1 MILVEE
7 AIQILDRTPVEPK
20 TEKLDLSKALNRILA
35 QDVVSKI
42 NMPPFN
48 KSAMDGYAIRSNDPS
63 QQLLIVEIIPAG
75 SVPTRRI
82 QEGQCAKIMTGG
94 MVPEGADR
102 VIKKELSIKK
112 NGFMKITGE
121 EKNRNIC
128 FQGEDVKIGDVVLR
142 KGTLIRPPEVGII
155 ASLGLARLSVYK
167 RPKVGIMTTGSEL
180 VRPGHSIQKGQ
191 IYDSNSYS
199 LAAQVTQTGAS
210 LSTSGII
217 MDTRDKIYKA
227 IEELLNTCDLVLVSG
242 GVSAGDFDY
251 VPAILQELNVQ
262 LHFEKVAIKPGK
274 PTVFGT
280 WNKKIIFGVP
290 GNPVSTFV
298 VFEIF
303 IKPLLFRMMG
313 YDFHPQEIQGILSK
327 TYSIRKTTRS
337 VYIPVRYQKGAVE
350 QLNYH
355 GSAHI
360 NALSQANGFINIPR
374 GVKEIPSGSMVNVR
388 LI

>member
-7 AIQILDRTPVEPK
+7 AIQILDQTPVEPK
-20 TEKLDLSKALNRILA
+20 TEEVDLSKALFRILA

-42 NMPPFN
+42 DMPPFN

-63 QQLLIVEIIPAG
+63 PQLQIVDTIPAG
-75 SVPTRRI
+75 TVPKRRI

-102 VIKKELSIKK
+102 VIKKELTIEK
-112 NGFMKITGE
+112 NGFMEITGE
-121 EKNRNIC
+121 EKNQNIC
-128 FQGEDVKIGDVVLR
+128 FQAEDIKIGDVVLR
-142 KGTLIRPPEVGII
+142 KGTLIRPAEVGIL
-155 ASLGLARLSVYK
+155 ASMGLARLAVYK
-167 RPKVGIMTTGSEL
+167 KPQVGIMTTGSEL
-180 VRPGHSIQKGQ
+180 VKPGHPIKAGQ
-191 IYDSNSYS
+191 IYDSNLYS

-210 LSTSGII
+210 LSMSGIVV
-217 MDTRDKIYKA
+217 DTRDKIYEA
-227 IEELLNTCDLVLVSG
+227 IEELLNTCDLVLISG

-251 VPAILQELNVQ
+251 VPIILKKLGVR
-262 LHFEKVAIKPGK
+262 LFFEKVAIKPGK
-274 PTVFGT
+274 PTVYGT
-280 WNKKIIFGVP
+280 WNKKIVFGIP

-303 IKPLLFRMMG
+303 IKPLLHRMMG
-313 YDFHPQEIQGILSK
+313 FDFHPIELQGILSE
-327 TYSIRKTTRS
+327 TYSRRKTTRS
-337 VYIPVRYQKGAVE
+337 VYIPVHYRKGAVE

-360 NALSQANGFINIPR
+360 RALGQANGLINIPR
-374 GVKEIPSGSMVNVR
+374 GIKEIPSGSTVNVR

>member
-1 MILVEE
+1 MIRVEE

-20 TEKLDLSKALNRILA
+20 TEDVDLSKALYRILA
-35 QDVVSKI
+35 QDVESKI
-42 NMPPFN
+42 DMPPFN
-48 KSAMDGYAIRSNDPS
+48 KSAMDGYAIQSNDPS
-63 QQLLIVEIIPAG
+63 QQLQIIETIPAG
-75 SVPTRRI
+75 AVPTRRI

-94 MVPEGADR
+94 MVPEGADK
-102 VIKKELSIKK
+102 VIKKELTIEK
-112 NGFMKITGE
+112 NGFMEITEE

-128 FQGEDVKIGDVVLR
+128 FQAEDIKIGDVVLR
-142 KGTLIRPPEVGII
+142 KGTLIRPAEIGIL
-155 ASLGLARLSVYK
+155 ASMGLARLAVYK
-167 RPKVGIMTTGSEL
+167 KPRVGIMTTGSEL
-180 VRPGHSIQKGQ
+180 VKPGHPIKEGQ

-210 LSTSGII
+210 LSMSGII
-217 MDTRDKIYKA
+217 IDTRDKIYEA

-242 GVSAGDFDY
+242 GVSEGDFDY
-251 VPAILQELNVQ
+251 VPIILKKLGVR
-262 LHFEKVAIKPGK
+262 LFFEKVAIKPGK
-274 PTVFGT
+274 PTIYGT
-280 WNKKIIFGVP
+280 WNKKIVFGIP

-303 IKPLLFRMMG
+303 IKPLLHRMMG
-313 YDFHPQEIQGILSK
+313 FDFHPLEIQGILK
-327 TYSIRKTTRS
+327 ETYSRRKTTRS

-360 NALSQANGFINIPR
+360 HALGQANGLINIPQ
-374 GVKEIPSGSMVNVR
+374 GVKEIPSGSTVNVR

>member
-20 TEKLDLSKALNRILA
+20 TEEVDLSKALNRILA

-42 NMPPFN
+42 DMPPFN
-48 KSAMDGYAIRSNDPS
+48 KSAMDGYAIQSNDPS
-63 QQLLIVEIIPAG
+63 QQLQIVEIIPAG
-75 SVPTRRI
+75 SVPKRRI
-82 QEGQCAKIMTGG
+82 QEGQCTKIMTGG

-102 VIKKELSIKK
+102 VIKKELTIEK
-112 NGFMKITGE
+112 NGFMEITGE

-128 FQGEDVKIGDVVLR
+128 FQAEDVKIGDVVLR
-142 KGTLIRPPEVGII
+142 KGTLIRPAEIGII
-155 ASLGLARLSVYK
+155 ASMGLSRLAVYK
-167 RPKVGIMTTGSEL
+167 KPKVGIMTTGSEL
-180 VRPGHSIQKGQ
+180 VKPGHTIQKGQ

-210 LSTSGII
+210 LSISGII

-227 IEELLNTCDLVLVSG
+227 IEELLNTCDLVLISG
-242 GVSAGDFDY
+242 GVSVGDFDY
-251 VPAILQELNVQ
+251 VPIILKKLGVR
-262 LHFEKVAIKPGK
+262 LFFEKVAIKPGK
-274 PTVFGT
+274 PTVYGT
-280 WNKKIIFGVP
+280 WNKKIVFGVP

-303 IKPLLFRMMG
+303 IKPLLHRMMG
-313 YDFHPQEIQGILSK
+313 HDFHPLEIQGILRE
-327 TYSIRKTTRS
+327 TYSRRKTTRS
-337 VYIPVRYQKGAVE
+337 VYIPVRYREGVVE
-350 QLNYH
+350 LLNYH

-360 NALSQANGFINIPR
+360 YALGQTNGLINIPQ
-374 GVKEIPSGSMVNVR
+374 GVKEILSGSTVNVR

>member
-1 MILVEE
+1 
-7 AIQILDRTPVEPK
+7 
-20 TEKLDLSKALNRILA
+20 
-35 QDVVSKI
+35 
-42 NMPPFN
+42 
-48 KSAMDGYAIRSNDPS
+48 
-63 QQLLIVEIIPAG
+63 
-75 SVPTRRI
+75 
-82 QEGQCAKIMTGG
+82 
-94 MVPEGADR
+94 
-102 VIKKELSIKK
+102 
-112 NGFMKITGE
+112 
-121 EKNRNIC
+121 
-128 FQGEDVKIGDVVLR
+128 
-142 KGTLIRPPEVGII
+142 
-155 ASLGLARLSVYK
+155 
-167 RPKVGIMTTGSEL
+167 MTTGSEL

-217 MDTRDKIYKA
+217 MDTRDKIYEA

-251 VPAILQELNVQ
+251 VPAILQELSVQ

-290 GNPVSTFV
+290 GNPVSAFV

-360 NALSQANGFINIPR
+360 HALSQANGLINIPR